1 MTNDLKPR
9 SSGGLL
15 NRRTFGSAAAGLA
28 AYNLFP
34 PAHRQARAQERFDG
48 KTIRILTWTD
58 ATGQAAVRN
67 IAKPFEA
74 ATGAKV
80 IADLTG
86 ATSEMVAKIKASA
99 AEPQFDIVILSG
111 VGAIELANAGLLQK
125 PDEGALPN
133 MANVIPNMRTGA
145 SGFGVGYFLY
155 CDGLLFNTKTF
166 SSNVPTTYEVLWDE
180 KYKGRLF
187 LPPPQYTEAMELTV
201 VAAKIAGGDERN
213 PEPGFKLLEK
223 LRDRVVL
230 LADNQAQLAD
240 LFRTNS
246 LDVGG
251 VYSPMLM
258 SDFISKPEYNL
269 SGTLRLKEGFFY
281 DLQFMI
287 IPKGHPG
294 DDAVIHAFIN
304 YALDPSVQSKMAE
317 EVWYGPINQKA
328 TLSEKAKTSPYVV
341 SGETV
346 AKSGI
351 TLDKEYLSTV
361 RQDWI
366 QRYTEIFGT

>member
-1 MTNDLKPR
+1 MKKDHKL
-9 SSGGLL
+9 SSRTTMLD
-15 NRRTFGSAAAGLA
+15 RRTFVSATAGLAAAGLVP
-28 AYNLFP
+28 FGGRS
-34 PAHRQARAQERFDG
+34 AHAQQFAG
-48 KTIRILTWTD
+48 KEIRILTWTD

-80 IADLTG
+80 VADLTG

-99 AEPQFDIVILSG
+99 SAPQFDVVILSG

-125 PDEGALPN
+125 PDAGQIPN
-133 MANVIPNMRTGA
+133 VANVIPNMRLGA
-145 SGFGVGYFLY
+145 SDFGVGYLLY

-166 SSNVPTTYEVLWDE
+166 PSDPPTSFEALWDE
-180 KYKGRLF
+180 KHKGRLF

-201 VAAKIAGGDERN
+201 VAAKLAGGDERN

-223 LRDRVVL
+223 LKDRVVL
-230 LADNQAQLAD
+230 LGDNQAQVAD
-240 LFRTNS
+240 LFRTDS
-246 LDVGG
+246 LDIGG

-258 SDFISKPEYNL
+258 ADFISKPEYNL

-304 YALDPSVQSKMAE
+304 HALDPAVQSKMAE
-317 EVWYGPINQKA
+317 DVWYGPINQQA
-328 TLSEKAKTSPYVV
+328 TIADSVKNSPYVV